1 MSALPAEVLPA
12 RTSPAPK
19 RAPERSRWLRPAPEP
34 GRRAKPT
41 LAYAIIAVAG
51 VAAIVVAQL
60 LLSIAIT
67 QGAYD
72 IDHAQ
77 MQQTKLDR
85 QEQQLRE
92 DLDRVESPQYLA
104 ANAEALG
111 MVPNANPVLLN
122 LSDGSVSGDPT
133 PARAGTEASG
143 PLVPNALIDGVP
155 LVTEDQSGETPKQ
168 QSERTGGPGG
178 AGAAGAAAAA
188 EKPEKPAAP
197 PVGDGLP
204 TPATH

>member
-1 MSALPAEVLPA
+1 MSAVPATPL
-12 RTSPAPK
+12 RAPQQAPR
-19 RAPERSRWLRPAPEP
+19 RAPERPRWLRPAPDAA
-34 GRRAKPT
+34 GGRAKPR
-41 LAYAIIAVAG
+41 LAYAVIAVAG
-51 VAAIVVAQL
+51 VAVIVVAQL

-72 IDHAQ
+72 IDAAT

-111 MVPNANPVLLN
+111 MVPNSAPVFLR
-122 LSDGSVSGDPT
+122 LSDGSVSGDP
-133 PARAGTEASG
+133 AAAAGGAVASA

-155 LVTEDQSGETPKQ
+155 LVTEQPAGETPK
-168 QSERTGGPGG
+168 SDTT
-178 AGAAGAAAAA
+178 AGAAGETGA
-188 EKPEKPAAP
+188 EAPVEAPAP
-197 PVGDGLP
+197 PPAGSGLP

>member
-1 MSALPAEVLPA
+1 MSAVPAQSLPAP
-12 RTSPAPK
+12 R
-19 RAPERSRWLRPAPEP
+19 RAPERTRWLRPAPAPER
-34 GRRAKPT
+34 GGRAKPR
-41 LAYAIIAVAG
+41 LAYAIIAVGG
-51 VAAIVVAQL
+51 VAVIVVAQL

-72 IDHAQ
+72 IDAAT

-111 MVPNANPVLLN
+111 MVPNASPVFLH
-122 LSDGSVSGDPT
+122 LSDGRVSGE
-133 PARAGTEASG
+133 PAAADGGAVSSA

-155 LVTEDQSGETPKQ
+155 LVTEQSAGETPK
-168 QSERTGGPGG
+168 GGTAAGE
-178 AGAAGAAAAA
+178 AGATGAEAPVEA
-188 EKPEKPAAP
+188 PVAP
-197 PVGDGLP
+197 PAGDGLP